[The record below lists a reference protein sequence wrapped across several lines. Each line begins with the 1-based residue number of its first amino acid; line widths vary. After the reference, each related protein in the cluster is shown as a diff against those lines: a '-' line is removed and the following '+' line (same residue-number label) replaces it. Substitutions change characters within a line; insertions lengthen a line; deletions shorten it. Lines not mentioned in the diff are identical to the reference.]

1 MLTLF
6 WSFRGRR
13 LRREPAWRS
22 TRLCVSCFLMI
33 VQQESSTH
41 WKLSP
46 RNAVKI
52 QIFSKLKCTD
62 KTVEL
67 MEVVIHQES
76 NGNPNLL
83 EFIISPG
90 KNESSAWPGFD
101 RSSVTAT
108 VSSCDRTD
116 PDKGK
121 SLLLVHVWIVIL
133 CNIITPS
140 LIQLLLLRIRDDD
153 VWRHISH

>member
-1 MLTLF
+1 MSRIKLKKH
-6 WSFRGRR
+6 S
-13 LRREPAWRS
+13 S
-22 TRLCVSCFLMI
+22 LCFMFLMT
-33 VQQESSTH
+33 VQQESNTH

-90 KNESSAWPGFD
+90 INESSAWPEFD
-101 RSSVTAT
+101 GSAVTAT
-108 VSSCDRTD
+108 VSS
-116 PDKGK
+116 
-121 SLLLVHVWIVIL
+121 
-133 CNIITPS
+133 
-140 LIQLLLLRIRDDD
+140 
-153 VWRHISH
+153 